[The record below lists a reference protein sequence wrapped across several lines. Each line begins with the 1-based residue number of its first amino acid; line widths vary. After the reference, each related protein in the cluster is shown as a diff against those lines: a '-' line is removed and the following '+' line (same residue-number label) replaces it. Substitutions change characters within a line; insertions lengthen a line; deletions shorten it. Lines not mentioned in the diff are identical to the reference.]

1 MSNVGWRAAYVRAYS
16 CMLDHCCTAYS
27 YKILTRPRSS
37 ATWSR
42 KWLSSQRWGDCK
54 AIAMPISSVSQMG
67 QRSILR
73 SHSAPKE
80 TVVGF

>member
-16 CMLDHCCTAYS
+16 CTA

-37 ATWSR
+37 ATGSR